1 MKLGDL
7 KYLAYCVE
15 ELFADS
21 AGELSAGFLD
31 TELDVEQHSDLLIAE
46 ACAQQLIGTTAE
58 SWFPAGSIDSAARMA
73 YADELQ
79 MDALHLMVC
88 GEESAKRKMMEH
100 LGRRGEAL
108 DKFLGE
114 AFDGELSFTL
124 AGISNDCRDY
134 PA

>member
-1 MKLGDL
+1 MKLREF
-7 KYLAYCVE
+7 KYLAHCVR

-21 AGELSAGFLD
+21 GGGLAPGFLD
-31 TELDVEQHSDLLIAE
+31 TDLDIEQDTDLLMAE

-58 SWFPAGSIDSAARMA
+58 SWFPAGSLDSAAKIA

-79 MDALHLMVC
+79 MDGLHLMVC
-88 GEESAKRKMMEH
+88 
-100 LGRRGEAL
+100 GEAL

-114 AFDGELSFTL
+114 AFDGELSFAL